1 MCPLLSHVSNQNH
14 CNNSEI
20 QAALCLPGSASPGT
34 PGQAM
39 PKAQGSR
46 PTLMPTL
53 PSAGWQ
59 CQGSHQGSRPRK
71 VPKSLI
77 LSPPKAAALKFDT
90 EMSFRFSTLPGMFLS
105 SSLSS
110 PGRAYVGQD
119 TNTQPRDV
127 IAYHTCKQSSSCP
140 TTNTSTWLWESI
152 PKVRHHPAAEHPL
165 GDTPTITLQLSQ
177 PCRAGIA
184 QPHTSHPLLRGPAV
198 LAGRPQLLA
207 ARHRKCRCLSHRL
220 HSAGVM
226 SHT

>member
-1 MCPLLSHVSNQNH
+1 MFFSVNSSNDSEFCTESLADRCGTLCALFSVTFLTKTTVIILKFRLLSAS
-14 CNNSEI
+14 
-20 QAALCLPGSASPGT
+20 QAQLHPAHR
-34 PGQAM
+34 GQAM

-59 CQGSHQGSRPRK
+59 CQGSHQCLRPRK

-77 LSPPKAAALKFDT
+77 LPPPKAAALKFDT

-127 IAYHTCKQSSSCP
+127 I
-140 TTNTSTWLWESI
+140 
-152 PKVRHHPAAEHPL
+152 V
-165 GDTPTITLQLSQ
+165 
-177 PCRAGIA
+177 
-184 QPHTSHPLLRGPAV
+184 
-198 LAGRPQLLA
+198 
-207 ARHRKCRCLSHRL
+207 
-220 HSAGVM
+220 
-226 SHT
+226 